1 MSYPADSARP
11 ADVAPLG
18 TEADGEPYAWEGD
31 DDHVIFWMLS
41 LTPTQRLAALQGFV
55 DSFMALQND
64 RPSTR
69 CQASIP
75 VL

>member
-1 MSYPADSARP
+1 MSQSADSARP
-11 ADVAPLG
+11 ADAASLG

-55 DSFMALQND
+55 DSFMVLQND
-64 RPSTR
+64 RPA
-69 CQASIP
+69 Q
-75 VL
+75 V

>member
-1 MSYPADSARP
+1 MSHPTDSARP
-11 ADVAPLG
+11 VDDATLG

-55 DSFMALQND
+55 DSFMMLRND
-64 RPSTR
+64 RPA
-69 CQASIP
+69 Q
-75 VL
+75 V

>member
-1 MSYPADSARP
+1 MSHSADSALP

-18 TEADGEPYAWEGD
+18 AEADGEPYAWEED

-55 DSFMALQND
+55 DCFMALQDD
-64 RPSTR
+64 RPA
-69 CQASIP
+69 Q
-75 VL
+75 V

>member
-1 MSYPADSARP
+1 MSQSADSARP
-11 ADVAPLG
+11 ADTASPG

-64 RPSTR
+64 RPA
-69 CQASIP
+69 Q
-75 VL
+75 V